1 MEQTEGARFLSF
13 FVAGDRMPSAHAVKR
28 HRNVAITIDAKLD
41 IGERLFQCLIKAIGK
56 DHAEQWAREV
66 ASRNDTR
73 AAEGAFS
80 VPYATKEGRLPY
92 GLVSDFLQ

>member
-28 HRNVAITIDAKLD
+28 HRNVSITLDAKLEL
-41 IGERLFQCLIKAIGK
+41 GERVFQCLIKAIGK